1 MHLEILCGKAPGHFF
16 GRFVRF
22 GARAALAVD
31 DLCHKRFGDDCL
43 GGLFGDGVADI
54 WIGLKTD
61 YHQNCFSMWTHIIPI
76 LFIPFFL
83 ISINPFGLWVV
94 YLETAIINI
103 KAAKK
108 KLRVSKHFG
117 R

>member
-1 MHLEILCGKAPGHFF
+1 MRLEKKMQKILNKCEQMHLEIMRGKTPGHFF
-16 GRFVRF
+16 SLDLLF
-22 GARAALAVD
+22 LAKGSPCCLA

-76 LFIPFFL
+76 LFIPFFPYF
-83 ISINPFGLWVV
+83 N
-94 YLETAIINI
+94 
-103 KAAKK
+103 
-108 KLRVSKHFG
+108 
-117 R
+117 